1 MRVRTLVAVVVLAVI
16 ALTIVGVVAG
26 PADVTPTPSPARS
39 PALTRTPPPP
49 SATPTE
55 AASALAP
62 SVALQ
67 SPGTPMSVT
76 DLLTTLKVAPEH
88 RVGYD
93 RDLFPHWIDAD
104 GDGCNTRY
112 EVLLDE
118 AVVAPTISGS
128 CDLTG
133 GTWLSPYDGVTLN
146 GASQVQIDHLVPL
159 AEAWYSGA
167 FAWTTE
173 RRQALANDLGV
184 PWTLVGVSGK
194 TNEAKGS
201 SDPGVLVAAPTGRG
215 LPVPRQLGGGQ
226 GPLGPDDR
234 HRREGG
240 ADRPAR
246 RLPRYQRSRSRSP
259 PHDTVR
265 GADPRIR
272 AGRSGPGQTRLPHPD
287 RSIGAGALV
296 HLGLI
301 RTGVQPHRDDHRD
314 EDREVVEQVE
324 LRAGD
329 VLLQDAR
336 GDR

>member
-1 MRVRTLVAVVVLAVI
+1 MRVRTLVAVVVLAVV

-26 PADVTPTPSPARS
+26 PGDVTPTPSPARS

-55 AASALAP
+55 AASAPAP

-133 GTWLSPYDGVTLN
+133 GTWLSPYDGVTLD

-184 PWTLVGVSGK
+184 PWALVGVSGK

-201 SDPGVLVAAPTGRG
+201 SDPASWLPPLRTAVCPYLDSWVAVKVRWGLTIDIDEKEALTDRLADCPHTTLTVPIAAP
-215 LPVPRQLGGGQ
+215 
-226 GPLGPDDR
+226 
-234 HRREGG
+234 
-240 ADRPAR
+240 
-246 RLPRYQRSRSRSP
+246 
-259 PHDTVR
+259 
-265 GADPRIR
+265 
-272 AGRSGPGQTRLPHPD
+272 
-287 RSIGAGALV
+287 
-296 HLGLI
+296 
-301 RTGVQPHRDDHRD
+301 
-314 EDREVVEQVE
+314 
-324 LRAGD
+324 
-329 VLLQDAR
+329 
-336 GDR
+336 